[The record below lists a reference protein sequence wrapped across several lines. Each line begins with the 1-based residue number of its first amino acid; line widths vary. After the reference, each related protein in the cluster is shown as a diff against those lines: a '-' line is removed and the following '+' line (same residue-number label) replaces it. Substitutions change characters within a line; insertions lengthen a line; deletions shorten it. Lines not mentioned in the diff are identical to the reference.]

1 MGDKVREID
10 PSGQPDAAEE
20 RTLLADGTPRLVLPA
35 AADLGPNGHVVLDI
49 LRRAARMTPTE
60 GKAMER
66 EADWRWWSLT
76 PAVGTTIAAAQA
88 RAVVVGRNDGRR
100 DAIAAFEAAVHRA
113 MAVRDP
119 GHREHSRLVACVIA
133 AGLAVLVRDLIDVET
148 FEQLTGPWRA
158 VMHR

>member
-1 MGDKVREID
+1 MGERVREID
-10 PSGQPDAAEE
+10 AGRPDPADE
-20 RTLLADGTPRLVLPA
+20 RTLEADGTARLVLPA
-35 AADLGPNGHVVLDI
+35 AADLGPNGHDVLDV
-49 LRRAARMTPTE
+49 LRRAARLTPAE
-60 GKAMER
+60 GRAMER

-113 MAVRDP
+113 MAFRDP
-119 GHREHSRLVACVIA
+119 GHREPGRLVACVNA

-158 VMHR
+158 VTHH